1 MFKGSLIAAVALGLT
16 LAGSASI
23 ASAQDA
29 AKAKTLKNPVKPTA
43 ASIKAGA
50 QVFNAMCR
58 HCHGALGRGDGMMA
72 SKKDPPADLTDAKWD
87 YGATDGEIFNIIV
100 NGVPKEKSV
109 MKGVKGKLADTDVWN
124 IVNFLRDLGKKRK
137 T

>member
-1 MFKGSLIAAVALGLT
+1 VFKGSLIAAVALGLT
-16 LAGSASI
+16 LAGSASF

-29 AKAKTLKNPVKPTA
+29 AKAKALKNPVKPTE

-50 QVFNAMCR
+50 QVFTAMCR

-72 SKKDPPADLTDAKWD
+72 SKKDPPADLADAKWE
-87 YGATDGEIFNIIV
+87 YGASDGEIFNIIM

>member
-1 MFKGSLIAAVALGLT
+1 M
-16 LAGSASI
+16 
-23 ASAQDA
+23 
-29 AKAKTLKNPVKPTA
+29 
-43 ASIKAGA
+43 
-50 QVFNAMCR
+50 
-58 HCHGALGRGDGMMA
+58 
-72 SKKDPPADLTDAKWD
+72 
-87 YGATDGEIFNIIV
+87 